1 MGSECRL
8 RAPAGSRFI
17 LASASPRRLDL
28 LAQIGLTPDDVVS
41 ASLDESPRPGELPRD
56 YVLRVAQEKAELV
69 AKAHPDCFILA
80 ADTSVVCGRRILG
93 KATDRKEAARFLELL
108 SGQRHR
114 VLGGIALVSP
124 DAGMRMRLSETRVG
138 FKRLSTEEREAFL
151 DSDDWQGKAGAY
163 GIQGVAAAF
172 VSFLNGSYSNV
183 VGLDLALTYQLV
195 VGAGFKLMA
204 GENDR

>member
-1 MGSECRL
+1 MGSVCRL
-8 RAPAGSRFI
+8 RAPKGSRFI

-28 LAQIGLTPDDVVS
+28 LTQIGLTPDDVVP

-56 YVLRVAQEKAELV
+56 YVLRMAQEKAELV
-69 AKAHPDCFILA
+69 AKAHPDDFILA

-93 KATDRKEAARFLELL
+93 KPTDIKEADRFLELL

-124 DAGMRMRLSETRVG
+124 DQSMRTRLSETRVG
-138 FKRLSTEEREAFL
+138 FKRLSREERAAFL
-151 DSDDWQGKAGAY
+151 ASKDWQGKAGAY

-183 VGLDLALTYQLV
+183 VGLDLALTYQLL
-195 VGAGFKLMA
+195 VGAGFKLET
-204 GENDR
+204 GEDER